1 MLITIITI
9 RDFKKVK
16 EEQAI
21 ILELQTEDL
30 ALIKVIADLLKILI
44 YGNQLLLYKGNK
56 VSQLTEYQKMYLKV
70 NHIILKINQG

>member
-56 VSQLTEYQKMYLKV
+56 VSQQTEYQKMYLKV

>member
-1 MLITIITI
+1 MLIIIITI
-9 RDFKKVK
+9 QDFKKAK

-56 VSQLTEYQKMYLKV
+56 VSQLIEYQKMYLKV

>member
-1 MLITIITI
+1 MLIIIITI
-9 RDFKKVK
+9 RDFKKAK

-56 VSQLTEYQKMYLKV
+56 VSQLIEYQKMYLKV